1 MDILKKNKRGF
12 LLAEETLK
20 IIVAV
25 ICIIFLAYILV
36 AIYNSHSAD
45 KKIEQAK
52 QVFYG
57 TGEGEVP
64 GIEAI
69 ISSLGEGESASKD
82 IIEPQGWH
90 LYSFVGEEKPN
101 FCLNQKCLCI
111 CENSLIE
118 QLNSQAK
125 KCDEKGACLTIP
137 SLAIAEIDLKING
150 ARNALFIEVK
160 KQNGRI
166 FVEEEK

>member
-1 MDILKKNKRGF
+1 MNILKKNKRGF

-25 ICIIFLAYILV
+25 ICIIFLVYILV
-36 AIYNSHSAD
+36 AVYNNHSAD

-52 QVFYG
+52 EVFLG
-57 TGEGEVP
+57 TGEGDVP

-69 ISSLGEGESASKD
+69 ISSLGEGESETKD
-82 IIEPQGWH
+82 IINPQGWH

-125 KCDEKGACLTIP
+125 KCDEKGACLTVP
-137 SLAIAEIDLKING
+137 SLAVAEIDLKIKG
-150 ARNALFIEVK
+150 TRNALFIEIK
-160 KQNGRI
+160 RQNGRI
-166 FVEEEK
+166 FVEEAR

>member
-1 MDILKKNKRGF
+1 MNILKKNKRGF

-25 ICIIFLAYILV
+25 VCIIFLVYILV
-36 AIYNSHSAD
+36 AVYNSNSAD

-52 QVFYG
+52 EVFLG
-57 TGEGEVP
+57 GEGGVP
-64 GIEAI
+64 GIEGI
-69 ISSLGEGESASKD
+69 ISSLGEGESQTKD
-82 IIEPQGWH
+82 IINPQGWH

-125 KCDEKGACLTIP
+125 KCDEKGACLVTP
-137 SLAIAEIDLKING
+137 SLAIAEIDFKING
-150 ARNALFIEVK
+150 ARNALFIEIK

-166 FVEEEK
+166 FVEEAR